1 MRTTAPTPR
10 ALVHTHS
17 PLVFRPRR
25 LHCATPP
32 RSLIKKRRHG
42 NARQLSYDVVA
53 NTVTQYEAITTKRRH
68 ENARQ
73 RSYDVA
79 VTVTQYKAITT
90 GIGMQREAQEVGLAS
105 SSSLSDSS
113 YDANTPRS
121 RSICGNVT
129 QTKRSSQAGWTD
141 DEDNLL
147 CEVVRKY
154 NARNWKKIAEW
165 IPGRTDVQCLHR
177 WQKVLNPEIIKGP
190 WTKEEDD
197 HIMKLVEANGC
208 MKWSLIAKDLPGR
221 IGKQCR
227 ERWHNHLDPAIKRE
241 SWSKEEES
249 TLTYYHRIHGNKWAE
264 IAKHLPGRTDNA
276 IKNHWNCS
284 LKKKLDLNMPPNLP
298 TNIHQTKHKELDNS
312 ETRNEAQK
320 TGQKALFCQDLNVCS
335 TDLTLGTG
343 DSGITGQD
351 CLGFAKFAKGCG
363 FKPPL
368 SRFDQAKDSCIIS
381 EPRKRR
387 KIDTASDLKPESSPK
402 STFLSLA
409 SFGFIEDNLKE
420 NAGLVNNKENGWSPP
435 SRNSIRY
442 ENGQFS
448 CSTPPD
454 LTLSISFSN
463 NSPESIVTNSAMN
476 VKKTPSIIRKRA
488 DSFDHS
494 CPRTPAQLNDLNTE
508 IKTAGSENMKPSSGP
523 WVQRPQPASGRRL
536 DYVFSAEWDPTIV
549 KGCNLS
555 PLTPSSNV
563 NIGTGC

>member
-1 MRTTAPTPR
+1 M
-10 ALVHTHS
+10 LGV
-17 PLVFRPRR
+17 
-25 LHCATPP
+25 
-32 RSLIKKRRHG
+32 
-42 NARQLSYDVVA
+42 
-53 NTVTQYEAITTKRRH
+53 
-68 ENARQ
+68 
-73 RSYDVA
+73 
-79 VTVTQYKAITT
+79 
-90 GIGMQREAQEVGLAS
+90 GMKTEPQEGVLAS
-105 SSSLSDSS
+105 SSSVSDGS
-113 YDANTPRS
+113 YDVNTPRS
-121 RSICGNVT
+121 RSRGNRVNIT

-147 CEVVRKY
+147 SEVVRKY
-154 NARNWKKIAEW
+154 NGKNWKKIAER

-197 HIMKLVEANGC
+197 HITKLVEANSC
-208 MKWSLIAKDLPGR
+208 MKWSVIAKDLPGR

-241 SWSKEEES
+241 AWSKEEES
-249 TLTYYHRIHGNKWAE
+249 TLTHYHRIHGNKWAE
-264 IAKHLPGRTDNA
+264 IAKQLPGRTDNA

-284 LKKKLDLNMPPNLP
+284 LKKRLDLHMPPNLP
-298 TNIHQTKHKELDNS
+298 TNIHQTKHKELNNS
-312 ETRNEAQK
+312 ETRNEEQK
-320 TGQKALFCQDLNVCS
+320 TGQKALFFPDLNVCS

-351 CLGFAKFAKGCG
+351 CLGFAKSAKGCG

-368 SRFDQAKDSCIIS
+368 RRFDQAKDSCIIS

-387 KIDTASDLKPESSPK
+387 KIDTGSDLKLESSPK

-420 NAGLVNNKENGWSPP
+420 NTGLVNSKENGGSTP
-435 SRNSIRY
+435 SRNSFRY
-442 ENGQFS
+442 ENVQFS

-454 LTLSISFSN
+454 LRLSISFSN
-463 NSPESIVTNSAMN
+463 NSPESIVTNSAMS

-488 DSFDHS
+488 DSVDHS
-494 CPRTPAQLNDLNTE
+494 CPCTPAQLNDLNTE
-508 IKTAGSENMKPSSGP
+508 IKTAGSENMKQSSGP
-523 WVQRPQPASGRRL
+523 WVQRPQPALGRRL
-536 DYVFSAEWDPTIV
+536 DYLFSAEWDPTIV